1 MSGILYL
8 CATPIGNLSDMTFRC
23 VDILKSVDLI
33 AAEDTRNSI
42 KLLNHFD
49 IKTPMSSY
57 HEHNKVEK
65 AFYLI
70 NQLKSGKNIALISD
84 AGMPAISDPGQV
96 LVNMCH
102 ENDIA
107 VRIIPGASAVVC
119 AVALSGL
126 ESGRFCF
133 EAFLPKDKKLRR
145 RILHD
150 LANESRNIVIYE
162 APHHLKSTLLELYN
176 ILGDRQLAICREL
189 TKKHE
194 QTVITTLSSAIEH
207 YNNSEPK
214 GEFVLVI
221 SGKSFD
227 EIDNEN
233 IQDWQQIDIA
243 DHVKMYEDSGMSR
256 KDAMKAAA
264 KDRGV
269 SKSEIY
275 KALL

>member
-145 RILHD
+145 RILND